1 MNVVSLAQL
10 DSWAPLDPRDQKE
23 NLGSLDARAVPEC
36 WGGKEKREILS
47 VSRAPPA
54 PPGLLVAQDH
64 STAPKEQF
72 SRSLP
77 DHTAKHQLMGTQIQ
91 QKGLIVGEGRELKGR
106 REIEAGQA
114 CQEVQIPGFS
124 TVLRV
129 RKGSPA
135 TEGRRVRRG
144 RLDFQA
150 RLGFLG
156 GRAWWGPKASLSLA
170 PRVSMEDQANP
181 ELLGLEDLDLKA
193 PQGLPGPQGPPLSLV
208 LLLLFLAPLAPLAHL
223 DLGTP

>member
-64 STAPKEQF
+64 STAPKE
-72 SRSLP
+72 
-77 DHTAKHQLMGTQIQ
+77 LMGTQIQ

-129 RKGSPA
+129 RKGSLA

-193 PQGLPGPQGPPLSLV
+193 PQGLLGPQGPPLSLV